1 MGNAMGPESYQD
13 DDILTSLAVV
23 LPLALAGFVVAA
35 GCWTLFAVSGVHV
48 REALNLSNVQFG
60 LLLAMPMAA
69 GALLAVPAGLLAQRF
84 GARRVMIACLAG
96 LAVSMVLIVIA
107 RSFTGYLLASAGL
120 GLAAGFYSAGL
131 QFVTRHSPRE
141 HIGLVLGI
149 FGAGVTGAG
158 FNYYLVPL
166 IHQAFTWQGVPLA
179 YLTVL
184 LLVLVLLLL
193 LTDDVDSAGEPAEDA
208 TVGQL
213 LLRLRTL
220 RMWQLCLY
228 FGVVAGSFFTL
239 ALWLPDY
246 LSSRFLLTVES
257 GAKLALWFV
266 IPGALAQIVGGGLS
280 DRFGTARVIVRA
292 LAVCLTV
299 LFVLSYPP
307 MTLFIQGVEQTLELE
322 LAMPLYLERVFVLLL
337 GMALGCA
344 MGGLQRMMV
353 AENHDG
359 AAFAAGMLLVSACT
373 VAFLLPLLFG
383 AVNQWL
389 GVRSAVFMILFVVF
403 AGCLFLFARG
413 QRRSERQ
420 ALLHTGI

>member
-1 MGNAMGPESYQD
+1 MDPESYQD

-35 GCWTLFAVSGVHV
+35 GCWTLFAVAGVHV
-48 REALNLSNVQFG
+48 RETLNLSNVQFG

-69 GALLAVPAGLLAQRF
+69 GALLAVPAGLLAQRL
-84 GARRVMIACLAG
+84 GARRVMVACLAG
-96 LAVSMVLIVIA
+96 LAVCMVLIVLA

-131 QFVTRHSPRE
+131 QFVTRHSPYE

-166 IHQAFTWQGVPLA
+166 IHQAFAWQGVALA

-184 LLVLVLLLL
+184 LLVLALLLL
-193 LTDDVDSAGEPAEDA
+193 LTDNADSDSDPAEA
-208 TVGQL
+208 TVSQL
-213 LLRLRTL
+213 LMRLRTL

-246 LSSRFLLTVES
+246 LSSRFTLTVES

-266 IPGALAQIVGGGLS
+266 IPGALAQIAGGGLS
-280 DRFGTARVIVRA
+280 DRFGTARVVVRA
-292 LAVCLTV
+292 LAVCLMV

-307 MTLFIQGVEQTLELE
+307 MTLFIQGVEQTLELK
-322 LAMPLYLERVFVLLL
+322 LAMPLYLERIFVLVL
-337 GMALGCA
+337 GIALGCA
-344 MGGLQRMMV
+344 MGGLQRMMI
-353 AENHDG
+353 AENRDG
-359 AAFAAGMLLVSACT
+359 AAFAAGMLLVSACS

-383 AVNQWL
+383 GVNQWL
-389 GVRSAVFMILFVVF
+389 GVRSAVFMILFLLF